1 MLRSL
6 SLAVVGFATELLW
19 AVENGHSWPQLAA
32 FPSRRILLMREKAT
46 QAFQASQIHACRCGS
61 SKSDRPDPDQAER
74 DAHFVARA
82 KAGRERKWEAG
93 WRGSRLRRGG
103 RNYEPFR
110 RSRVPLKKGR
120 VMLNDDPA
128 GLTAPL
134 NSKRPHRQTN
144 ALIYS
149 VTRYAQA
156 QRDLFR
162 REVLANQQQAIDL
175 TGRQRISGESVG
187 REHLD
192 ALFEIGP
199 VPDARIRQRDRAAI
213 FWRFRL

>member
-1 MLRSL
+1 MHRDSFEPSSKEITLICI
-6 SLAVVGFATELLW
+6 AV
-19 AVENGHSWPQLAA
+19 
-32 FPSRRILLMREKAT
+32 ILLVREKAT
-46 QAFQASQIHACRCGS
+46 QAFQASQIHACRSGS
-61 SKSDRPDPDQAER
+61 PKSDRPDPDQAEH

-82 KAGRERKWEAG
+82 KSGRERKRKAG
-93 WRGSRLRRGG
+93 WQRHRLRRGG
-103 RNYEPFR
+103 RNYERFR
-110 RSRVPLKKGR
+110 RSRAPLKNGCA
-120 VMLNDDPA
+120 MLNNDSS
-128 GLTAPL
+128 GLAAPP
-134 NSKRPHRQTN
+134 NSKRPHRQAN

-149 VTRYAQA
+149 VMRYAQA

-162 REVLANQQQAIDL
+162 REVLTNQQQAIDL

-199 VPDARIRQRDRAAI
+199 ASDARIRQRDRAAT